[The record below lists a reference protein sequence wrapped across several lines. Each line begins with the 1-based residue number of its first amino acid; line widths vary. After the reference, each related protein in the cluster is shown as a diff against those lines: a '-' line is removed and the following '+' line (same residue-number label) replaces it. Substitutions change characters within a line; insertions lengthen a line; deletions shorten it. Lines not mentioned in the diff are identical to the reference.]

1 MVYKEEAIK
10 CVKDNVLPLHKQIYA
25 KYDGD
30 FDKIYSE
37 GYNSKSYQGRVI
49 EPGKIYELSYSECS
63 CPKVKCGLRSD
74 PEQCLEQRE
83 PPNLFGWPSRDRQR
97 HSQCEC
103 SRQSILYILSQLEP
117 DSQFDVRIENTILRG
132 GDRCTFRIT
141 RRAGMKRLIAV
152 CGLDCEKC
160 DAYIATK
167 NNDQALREKT
177 AKLWSELNNVTILP
191 EHINCEGCRVNGRKT
206 VFCENLCGIRQCALK
221 KGLTTCG
228 NCMEMQTCKT
238 LAAVTSHNPD
248 AQKNLSK

>member
-1 MVYKEEAIK
+1 MDYREEAIE
-10 CVKDNVLPLHKQIYA
+10 CVKDHVLPLHKQVYA

-30 FDKIYSE
+30 FDRIYSE

-49 EPGKIYELSYSECS
+49 EPGKVYELSYSECS
-63 CPKVKCGLRSD
+63 CPKVKCGLRSN
-74 PEQCLEQRE
+74 PE
-83 PPNLFGWPSRDRQR
+83 
-97 HSQCEC
+97 QCEC